1 MNARIPRTCN
11 PNRNRNWRRTRF
23 IAAST
28 ILNLEFGTFGHS
40 SLPTTRACGTSRSAT
55 GDTATRARTQTD
67 PPSNILVDF
76 GRSTELESVTETSP
90 H

>member
-55 GDTATRARTQTD
+55 GDTVNSARTQT
-67 PPSNILVDF
+67 
-76 GRSTELESVTETSP
+76 
-90 H
+90 